1 MEPLDTPSVLVDLDI
16 LDRNVRRMADFAAEH
31 GVKLRPHVKSH
42 KTAAIARRQV
52 DVGAIGLTV
61 AKLDE
66 AEAFLRLRLKL
77 KLKLKFKA
85 GFDDLFV
92 ANQIIGPVKW
102 RRLAELQSHG
112 TVAVGVDSLAGA
124 RGIAEAAREA
134 GTTVPVLIEID
145 TGLHRAGVLPGE
157 PALALARQIALLDGL
172 ELRGVFTHAGHAYA
186 ASSPQ
191 EVQRIGQAEG
201 ELLVMTADQL
211 RAQGIACPVVSVGS
225 TPTAMISGAVPG
237 VTEIRPGNY
246 VFYDRMQVALGSA
259 QRSDCALTVLTTV
272 ISRPSSD
279 RAVIDAGSKTF
290 ALDRG
295 AHGLEALLGYGEDDE
310 FGLVL
315 DRLSEEHGVILLDP
329 AHAATL
335 HVGDRLRILPNHACT
350 TANLAEALYGMR
362 DGRVVEVLP
371 VLVRGGGH

>member
-1 MEPLDTPSVLVDLDI
+1 MPPSVKGPVSQGVTSLDTPSVVVDLDI
-16 LDRNVRRMADFAAEH
+16 VDRNVRRMAEFAREH
-31 GVKLRPHVKSH
+31 GVQLRPHAKSH

-52 DVGAIGLTV
+52 DSGAVGLTV

-66 AEAFLRLRLKL
+66 AETYL
-77 KLKLKFKA
+77 KA

-92 ANQIIGPVKW
+92 ANQVIGPLKW
-102 RRLAELQSHG
+102 SRLAELQSHG
-112 TVAVGVDSLAGA
+112 TVSVGVDSIDGA

-134 GTTVPVLIEID
+134 HTTVPVVIEID
-145 TGLHRAGVLPGE
+145 TGLHRAGVQPGE
-157 PALALARQIALLDGL
+157 PAVALARQVASLDGL
-172 ELRGVFTHAGHAYA
+172 ELRGLFTHAGHAYA
-186 ASSPQ
+186 ATSPQ
-191 EVQRIGQAEG
+191 EVQRIGRLEG
-201 ELLVMTADQL
+201 ELLVMTADQI
-211 RAQGIACPVVSVGS
+211 RALGIACPVVSVGS

-237 VTEIRPGNY
+237 VTEMRPGNY
-246 VFYDRMQVALGSA
+246 VFYDRMQVGLGSA

-272 ISRPSSD
+272 ISRPSAD

-295 AHGLEALLGYGEDDE
+295 AHGLEALLGFGEDIE

-315 DRLSEEHGVILLDP
+315 DRLSEEHGVIQLDSSQ
-329 AHAATL
+329 AAPL
-335 HVGDRLRILPNHACT
+335 RVGDRLRILPNHACT

-362 DGRVVEVLP
+362 AGRLVEVLP